1 MKREKP
7 TLAGLAQVE
16 TIISED
22 VVIVGEITEGGSIRL
37 EGTVKGNVNIL
48 GNLIV
53 GKNAF
58 IQGDVSCDN
67 MNIVGKVEG
76 NVRCKNLKIFTGAS
90 LIGSADIATIVI
102 EENSIFVGNCTRRE
116 EGPQEIK
123 KIDDI
128 LNIADK

>member
-1 MKREKP
+1 MKKEKP
-7 TLAGLAQVE
+7 TLAGLAHVE

-37 EGTVKGNVNIL
+37 EGTVKGNINIL

-58 IQGDVSCDN
+58 IQGDVVCDN
-67 MNIVGKVEG
+67 INIIGKVEG

-90 LIGSADIATIVI
+90 LIGSADISTIVI
-102 EENSIFVGNCTRRE
+102 EENSIFVGNCSRRE
-116 EGPQEIK
+116 EPPAETK
-123 KIDDI
+123 KIDNI
-128 LNIADK
+128 LNISDK

>member
-7 TLAGLAQVE
+7 TLASLAHVE

-22 VVIVGEITEGGSIRL
+22 VVIIGEITEGGSIRL

-58 IQGDVSCDN
+58 IQGDIVCDN
-67 MNIVGKVEG
+67 INIIGKVEG

-102 EENSIFVGNCTRRE
+102 EENCIFVGNCTRRE
-116 EGPQEIK
+116 EAPGEIK

-128 LNIADK
+128 LNISDK